1 MNLLLFAILFLV
13 LVILVLILL
22 LVFLSKN
29 RSSFTSTPQ
38 WDSSVSFNKTNYVS
52 LGELISYVYDLYAK
66 SLSSLVKTPNIAA
79 ELQKTFGLVETTIL
93 TDLDFVFKNPLT
105 GTSDMGTQSIAAIM
119 GKIQGTSIGVI
130 AFRGTQNTPEWL
142 TNLNSA
148 FETIDLSKFHPDG
161 KQVGEISGLPGTIP
175 GNFRTNTVV
184 AKGWLD
190 LYCRIQGVR
199 TKNGC
204 LCEGPCGAAFQD
216 KSFDNCIVQKPRK
229 FSILDVECKP
239 LNCARGSCDKCIN
252 KTSRAPSLAQNIY
265 NGVKALQQKGVQS
278 FIVTGHSLGGSMATL
293 CSYHLAKA
301 FGASI
306 IHSVY
311 TFASPMVG
319 NQTFVDDYNKLVP
332 HCYRIAN
339 SRDIVAKIPSCPA
352 NIVDKNATALCPDFL
367 KMYKAVGNTHYIF
380 DYTESGWG
388 EGDYHSMQKDY
399 LSVTGG
405 LAKLFPGKL

>member
-1 MNLLLFAILFLV
+1 MNLLPIVILFII
-13 LVILVLILL
+13 LVILVLVLL
-22 LVFLSKN
+22 LVFLCKN
-29 RSSFTSTPQ
+29 RSSFTLTPQ
-38 WDSSVSFNKTNYVS
+38 WDSTVSFNKTNYVS
-52 LGELISYVYDLYAK
+52 LGNLITYVYDLYAK
-66 SLSSLVKTPNIAA
+66 SLSSLVKTPNVAA
-79 ELQKTFGLVETTIL
+79 ELQKNFGLVETTIL

-119 GKIQGTSIGVI
+119 GKIQGTSMGVI
-130 AFRGTQNTPEWL
+130 VFRGTQNVPEWL

-148 FETIDLSKFHPDG
+148 FETVDLAKFLPDG
-161 KQVGEISGLPGTIP
+161 KQVGEISGLPGTTP
-175 GNFRTNTVV
+175 TQFEANTVV
-184 AKGWLD
+184 ANGWLD
-190 LYCRIQGVR
+190 LYCRIQGAP

-216 KSFDNCIVQKPRK
+216 KSFDNCIVQKPGK

-239 LNCARGSCDKCIN
+239 LKCVRGSCDKCIN
-252 KTSRAPSLAQNIY
+252 KISTAPSLAQDIY

-339 SRDIVAKIPSCPA
+339 SKDIVAKIPSCPA
-352 NIVDKNATALCPDFL
+352 NIVDKNATVLCPDFL

-380 DYTESGWG
+380 DYTEPGWG
-388 EGDYHSMQKDY
+388 EGDYHSMPKDY
-399 LSVTGG
+399 LAGAGG
-405 LAKLFPGKL
+405 LAKLFPGK